1 LLYSPRDEARGKP
14 GFHELAQKLN
24 AVQNFMQV
32 KVDEDG
38 DLTITA
44 SLTSVDELSAREFDC
59 FVDLDMQVL
68 VRYILTADAVKM
80 LK

>member
-1 LLYSPRDEARGKP
+1 MR
-14 GFHELAQKLN
+14 
-24 AVQNFMQV
+24 V

-59 FVDLDMQVL
+59 FVDLDTQVL
-68 VRYILTADAVKM
+68 ARCILTEEAVKM